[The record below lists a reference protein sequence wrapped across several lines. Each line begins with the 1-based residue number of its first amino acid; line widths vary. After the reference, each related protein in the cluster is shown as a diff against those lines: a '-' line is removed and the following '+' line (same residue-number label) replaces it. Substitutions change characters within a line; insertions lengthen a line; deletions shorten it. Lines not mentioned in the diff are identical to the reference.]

1 MLRLI
6 AQLCAVVALLVLAS
20 CASAPQRS
28 PSEWMGVLPG
38 DATMY
43 VSVSVPQSADLIRRT
58 LKQGGPAYNDVV
70 QLADRTSRAVF
81 SVTMTK
87 GAPTRFAAVAL
98 GNYPAVLIRM
108 SLSGKK
114 EWKQMSASEG
124 GYYLWNKA
132 NLQLSIPGGGVLLAT
147 NQDMP
152 ALLAKYKDPI
162 PLPIPPEVASDMT
175 KTDLVL
181 YIPRLPGGL
190 STSVSR
196 PPGAADD
203 ADQPPAQDSESR
215 PRLPIREVWVDAV
228 KTKDGYI
235 MGASMNTATEEQSRV
250 LSLVLRIG
258 IVAWMKSNNV
268 PNAAER
274 LRAITVNPDGTTV
287 RVKGIAV
294 TDQEII
300 PLFLAILNGPAAPP
314 DGAGNGSAQAPEQAN

>member
-1 MLRLI
+1 
-6 AQLCAVVALLVLAS
+6 
-20 CASAPQRS
+20 
-28 PSEWMGVLPG
+28 
-38 DATMY
+38 MY

-81 SVTMTK
+81 SVTMAK
-87 GAPTRFAAVAL
+87 GAPTRFTAVAL
-98 GNYPAVLIRM
+98 GNYPTMLIRM

-114 EWKQMSASEG
+114 EWKQMSASDG

-132 NLQLSIPGGGVLLAT
+132 NLQLSVPGGGVLLAT

-152 ALLAKYKDPI
+152 ALLAKYKEPI

-181 YIPRLPGGL
+181 YIPQLPGGL

-196 PPGAADD
+196 PPSPQPPDAASPAAADD
-203 ADQPPAQDSESR
+203 ADQPAAQDSESR

-228 KTKDGYI
+228 KTKDGYL

-314 DGAGNGSAQAPEQAN
+314 DGAGNGSPQAPEQAN

>member
-1 MLRLI
+1 MRLPERTI
-6 AQLCAVVALLVLAS
+6 RLVAQLCAVVAVLVLAS

-43 VSVSVPQSADLIRRT
+43 VSVSVPRSADLIRRT

-81 SVTMTK
+81 SVTMAK
-87 GAPTRFAAVAL
+87 GAPTRFTAVAL

-114 EWKQMSASEG
+114 EWKQMSASAG

-132 NLQLSIPGGGVLLAT
+132 NLQLSVPGGGVLLAT

-181 YIPRLPGGL
+181 YIPQLPGRAFDL
-190 STSVSR
+190 RVSPALAVPGYGGAFDLR
-196 PPGAADD
+196 VSPPLAVRGYGGAF
-203 ADQPPAQDSESR
+203 
-215 PRLPIREVWVDAV
+215 V
-228 KTKDGYI
+228 
-235 MGASMNTATEEQSRV
+235 TA
-250 LSLVLRIG
+250 
-258 IVAWMKSNNV
+258 
-268 PNAAER
+268 
-274 LRAITVNPDGTTV
+274 
-287 RVKGIAV
+287 
-294 TDQEII
+294 
-300 PLFLAILNGPAAPP
+300 
-314 DGAGNGSAQAPEQAN
+314 